1 MQTTTTTTE
10 SSTAEYSTDPSID
23 PTDYEEDDFTLTNV
37 FATPT
42 TSTFLD
48 LPKVVPATDFAAA
61 TEPSDNELSRTKE
74 RPRVQILKKS
84 GKPAPVEPQ
93 ESSRRVPVAAG
104 PQEVLRRVPVE
115 PQEILRQ
122 VPEDRV
128 QVSSTAAPRRLV
140 IPTGLRARRPQ
151 SPSIID
157 SIPLEPTV
165 LPRAPPSRTSPVP
178 RILAAVPRAPTPVP
192 RAPVPVPQAPVSVPR
207 TPVPVPRTVS
217 RAPASTAPFQTLFQA
232 RTQIPQLRQPGFA
245 PIAIPRAPVAV
256 PRAPVAVPRAP
267 VDVPRTPVAVP
278 RTPVEAPRRQ
288 QAFATKAPTTT
299 QDPFTIFSFDRAQQR
314 IPQQPQP
321 AFAQPQRP
329 RNNLNKPQALPRKF
343 EVIKPTTKNPK
354 NLRGRVP
361 ILDRYTIHNDDGSFT
376 WGYQSADGSFKEE
389 TIGNDCVT
397 RGR

>member
-1 MQTTTTTTE
+1 
-10 SSTAEYSTDPSID
+10 
-23 PTDYEEDDFTLTNV
+23 
-37 FATPT
+37 
-42 TSTFLD
+42 LD

-93 ESSRRVPVAAG
+93 ESSRRVPVPAG

-115 PQEILRQ
+115 PQEVLRRVPVEPQ
-122 VPEDRV
+122 ELLRKVPEDRI

-192 RAPVPVPQAPVSVPR
+192 RAPVPQAPISVPR
-207 TPVPVPRTVS
+207 TPVPRTVS

-232 RTQIPQLRQPGFA
+232 RTSVPQLRQPGFA
-245 PIAIPRAPVAV
+245 PIAVPRAPVAV
-256 PRAPVAVPRAP
+256 PRAPVAVPR
-267 VDVPRTPVAVP
+267 
-278 RTPVEAPRRQ
+278 TPVEVPRRQ

-321 AFAQPQRP
+321 VFAQPQRP
-329 RNNLNKPQALPRKF
+329 RNNLNKPQQALPRKF

>member
-42 TSTFLD
+42 TATFLD

-93 ESSRRVPVAAG
+93 ESSRRVPAG

-115 PQEILRQ
+115 PQEILRK

-192 RAPVPVPQAPVSVPR
+192 RAPVPQAPISVPR
-207 TPVPVPRTVS
+207 TPAPVPRTVS

-232 RTQIPQLRQPGFA
+232 RTSVPQLRQPGFA
-245 PIAIPRAPVAV
+245 PIAV

-267 VDVPRTPVAVP
+267 IAVPRTPVAVP
-278 RTPVEAPRRQ
+278 RTPVEVPRRQ
-288 QAFATKAPTTT
+288 QAFATKATQTT

-321 AFAQPQRP
+321 VFAQPQRP
-329 RNNLNKPQALPRKF
+329 TNNLNKPQALPRKF

>member
-23 PTDYEEDDFTLTNV
+23 PTDYEEDDFTLSNV

-42 TSTFLD
+42 TASFLD

-93 ESSRRVPVAAG
+93 ESSRRIPVAAG

-115 PQEILRQ
+115 PQEILRR
-122 VPEDRV
+122 VPEDRI

-178 RILAAVPRAPTPVP
+178 RLLAAVPRAPT
-192 RAPVPVPQAPVSVPR
+192 PVPQAPVSVPR

-232 RTQIPQLRQPGFA
+232 RTSVPQLRQPGFA
-245 PIAIPRAPVAV
+245 PIAV
-256 PRAPVAVPRAP
+256 PRAPVPVPRAP
-267 VDVPRTPVAVP
+267 VPVPRAPIAVP
-278 RTPVEAPRRQ
+278 RTPVEVPRRQ
-288 QAFATKAPTTT
+288 QAFATRAPTTT

-314 IPQQPQP
+314 IPQQPQSV
-321 AFAQPQRP
+321 FAQPQRP
-329 RNNLNKPQALPRKF
+329 KANAQRPSHNLKPQALPRKF